1 MKIVREH
8 INEKFTEDSDPIRDM
23 GIGIDN
29 VVQQFLKE
37 VEIKWDLLD
46 PESRF
51 LYHPKGKFIR
61 IVCFRVFDSEVLK
74 LYLILRELLPKYSDI
89 LKVTQWPS
97 RKHHP
102 YETKDAIIKV
112 K

>member
-8 INEKFTEDSDPIRDM
+8 INEKFVEDSDPIKDM
-23 GIGIDN
+23 GIGIDHA
-29 VVQQFLKE
+29 VQHFLKE
-37 VEIKWDLLD
+37 VEIKWKPFD

-51 LYHPKGKFIR
+51 LYHPKAKFIR
-61 IVCFRVFDSEVLK
+61 IVCFRVSDSEVLK
-74 LYLILRELLPKYSDI
+74 LYLILRKLLPKYSDI

-102 YETKDAIIKV
+102 YETRDAIIRV